1 VEFDAGHEGFY
12 GPPPTESEP
21 LAWHPRRP
29 PPAQCREAEPVRWAL
44 EAPHPGPQPQCC
56 HVFAAADACGV
67 RTREYLLSPHGG
79 CASSGVRARLNRGLV
94 IDCFAG
100 GGGASTG
107 IEQAIGR
114 AVDVAINHSPAA
126 VAMHK
131 ANHPTTKHWCQDIRT
146 VTPRQ
151 VCGDSKVWIVWLS
164 PDCFPA
170 GTMVLTRTGYR
181 PIEQIVVGDE
191 VLTHAGRWRPVTRL
205 WHSQKQLTEI
215 RGHGHPG
222 LVVSPGHPILTRQ
235 RDDRWN
241 NAERR
246 SERRLGPASWQPA
259 SVLGKGN
266 YWATPTDFPA
276 SEAPPL
282 PARAGRRATVGAELM
297 WLAGRY
303 IADGWTRL
311 DDQHA
316 ELVLSCGK
324 HKVDAMRDRLR
335 ALADR
340 GAADGDDP
348 IRWAERELRTTRQFT
363 ACHRPLVEW
372 LREHFGHL
380 APFKRIPGWALGLPE
395 DLRQALLDGYL
406 SGDGHRSKPG
416 AVRGNPLVSAETVS
430 RALAFG
436 LKALASSL
444 GKTVNVYLRENNCNV
459 IEGRE
464 VNARPIWKLT
474 WRDGDDMG
482 HKQTW
487 REEGMEWAPI
497 REQKT
502 IDLASEPTDVYT
514 LSVADDESYVAEG
527 VVVKNCTH
535 HSRAKGGKPRDQKI
549 RSLARVAID
558 WANDVTPDVLFLEN
572 VIEFKQWGPLDA
584 HGKPIKARAGEDFEL
599 FVRDLAA
606 AGPGYDIEFRT
617 LVAADYGTPTS
628 RTRLFMVARRKGSAA
643 IAWPDPTHG
652 KGAASPWKTAAE
664 IIDFSF
670 PTRSIFGRKK
680 PLRPATLRRIATG
693 LRKYVLESQNPFIIP
708 VTHQGDART
717 HGIDEPVR
725 TVTGANRGELA
736 LVTPFIESQYTRSV
750 GREVCNPLPTVSGHG
765 HHSLVTPHVAPA
777 EGHGDV
783 ASPFVVPVKSW
794 GGGGNGPL
802 PLDGPMRTVT
812 ASKRGEFALVEPQLS
827 PADPP
832 VVAAPYVMTNTTG
845 HASRSVDAPVATI
858 TTGDHHYVVS
868 PYLAGVSH
876 GEFEE
881 RPGSRTTPL
890 DEPVRTVTA
899 SNDHAVI
906 TPYLAMATHTTSGDR
921 VASAEKPLN
930 TITCAKGGEMM
941 LVAPTLVSSG
951 YGEREGQEPRTLDIE
966 SPLTTVVAGGQ
977 KHNLVAALLTTNF
990 TGAVGRKMTDPAPTV
1005 TGRDH
1010 TSVTTAHLASS
1021 HLLKLYG
1028 TSHSA
1033 DVRGPLPT
1041 VTGGGQHLAEVRA
1054 LMELVADPGTLGPD
1068 SDCVTVRI
1076 GGLWY
1081 VIVDIHMRML
1091 QPKELFGA
1099 QGFPPDYLIHFYY
1112 LHKGK
1117 RKRATKTDQIKL
1129 AGNSVCP
1136 QVAKRLVLANAF
1148 N

>member
-56 HVFAAADACGV
+56 HVFAAADACGA

-79 CASSGVRARLNRGLV
+79 CAASGVRARLNRGLV

-170 GTMVLTRTGYR
+170 GTMVLTRAGYR
-181 PIEQIVVGDE
+181 PIEQIAVGDE

-222 LVVSPGHPILTRQ
+222 LVVSPGHPILTRR
-235 RDDRWN
+235 RDDQWN

-246 SERRLGPASWQPA
+246 TEWHLGPASWQPA

-266 YWATPTDFPA
+266 YWSTPTDFPA

-282 PARAGRRATVGAELM
+282 PAVDGRRAAVSVELM

-311 DDQHA
+311 DEKHA

-324 HKVDAMRDRLR
+324 HKVDVMRERLA
-335 ALADR
+335 ALSGR
-340 GAADGDDP
+340 LAADGDDD
-348 IRWAERELRTTRQFT
+348 IRWSEREQRTARQFT

-380 APFKRIPGWALGLPE
+380 APFKHIPGWALGLPA
-395 DLRQALLDGYL
+395 DLRQSFLDGYL

-416 AVRGNPLVSAETVS
+416 ALVGNPLVSAETVS

-444 GKTVNVYLRENNCNV
+444 GKTVNVYLRKHNSTV
-459 IEGRE
+459 IEGRQ
-464 VNARPIWKLT
+464 VNARPIWKVT
-474 WRDGDDMG
+474 WRDGEDMG

-487 REEGMEWAPI
+487 REGGFEWAPI
-497 REQKT
+497 REQT
-502 IDLASEPTDVYT
+502 PADPNGPLSDVYT
-514 LSVADDESYVAEG
+514 LSVAEDESYVAEG

-617 LVAADYGTPTS
+617 LVAADFGTPTS
-628 RTRLFMVARRKGSAA
+628 RTRLFMVARRKGSAP

-652 KGAASPWKTAAE
+652 KGKASPWKTAAE
-664 IIDFSF
+664 IIDFTF

-693 LRKYVLESQNPFIIP
+693 LRKYVIESQNPFIIP
-708 VTHQGDART
+708 VTHQG
-717 HGIDEPVR
+717 
-725 TVTGANRGELA
+725 
-736 LVTPFIESQYTRSV
+736 
-750 GREVCNPLPTVSGHG
+750 
-765 HHSLVTPHVAPA
+765 
-777 EGHGDV
+777 
-783 ASPFVVPVKSW
+783 
-794 GGGGNGPL
+794 
-802 PLDGPMRTVT
+802 
-812 ASKRGEFALVEPQLS
+812 
-827 PADPP
+827 
-832 VVAAPYVMTNTTG
+832 AA
-845 HASRSVDAPVATI
+845 
-858 TTGDHHYVVS
+858 
-868 PYLAGVSH
+868 
-876 GEFEE
+876 
-881 RPGSRTTPL
+881 
-890 DEPVRTVTA
+890 
-899 SNDHAVI
+899 
-906 TPYLAMATHTTSGDR
+906 
-921 VASAEKPLN
+921 
-930 TITCAKGGEMM
+930 
-941 LVAPTLVSSG
+941 
-951 YGEREGQEPRTLDIE
+951 RTLDIGK
-966 SPLTTVVAGGQ
+966 PLTTVVADGQ

-990 TGAVGRKMTDPAPTV
+990 TGAVGRKLTDPAPTV

-1010 TSVTTAHLASS
+1010 TSLTQAHLASS

-1068 SDCVTVRI
+1068 DDCVTVRI
-1076 GGLWY
+1076 NGHWY

-1099 QGFPPDYLIHFYY
+1099 QGFPSDYAIHFYY
-1112 LHKGK
+1112 QHKGK
-1117 RKRATKTDQIKL
+1117 RKKATKTDQIKL

-1136 QVAKRLVLANAF
+1136 QVAKRLILANAF